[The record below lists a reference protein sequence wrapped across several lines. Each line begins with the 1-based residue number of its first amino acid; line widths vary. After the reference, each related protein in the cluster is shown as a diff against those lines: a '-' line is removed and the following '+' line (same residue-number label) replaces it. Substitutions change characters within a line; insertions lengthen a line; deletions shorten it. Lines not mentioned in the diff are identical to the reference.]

1 MCGDGGGMV
10 GKRRDYDRRI
20 EHFAGEGVSRQEN
33 ND

>member
-10 GKRRDYDRRI
+10 SQRRDYDWRI
-20 EHFAGEGVSRQEN
+20 ERSAGEGVSRQEN